1 RRPPPTLFPYPTLF
15 RSAGRGTGGQPR
27 RPAHAGTDRE
37 NAPRL
42 PLRRIRPAREGTG
55 HPGAQPERPAAVRR
69 RGTAD
74 PVRLVHLGAEGLTPG
89 RSGRAWPGAGR
100 IRLRPGQEIGDR
112 GRLRERREV
121 AARRLLDLD
130 ADPFGDH
137 PTL

>member
-74 PVRLVHLGAEGLTPG
+74 PVRLVHLGAE
-89 RSGRAWPGAGR
+89 RSEEHTSE
-100 IRLRPGQEIGDR
+100 LQS
-112 GRLRERREV
+112 RENLV
-121 AARRLLDLD
+121 
-130 ADPFGDH
+130 
-137 PTL
+137 